1 MSSRVHTPHIDPTPS
16 SRSLLTATELLPAP
30 RSGPRLRGRER
41 QWARLL
47 HLLDTTRTGPRRGGV
62 ALVEGPAGAG
72 RSRLLNDASA
82 VAAQCGF
89 SVAYAGA
96 DEVRRTIPLAPLITA
111 LDIGTEAEPP
121 HTDPGATA
129 DHFARLVDRLG
140 SSLGERMR
148 RGPVAVVLD
157 DLQWADTATLAA
169 LGPLVA
175 RCAAQPVAWVLAR
188 RTGEADS
195 LPASLPAK
203 VFAALGDADR
213 SERVDLPP
221 LDDRAVAELAADR
234 LSAEPSP
241 ELLACAKAADGNPAA
256 LVALLDG
263 LVEERRVRVSEGHA
277 RPVEDIGNGPVPRR
291 FSDLVHARVAAL
303 QPGTRLLL
311 DVACI
316 LGRAAL
322 PEDIAQI
329 LGGTTASVL
338 PALRE
343 ALDSRIMVCEGDA
356 IAFRHELVRQALLSA
371 LPGPLRGS
379 LHRQAAE
386 MIIGRDG
393 GVLPAA
399 AHLVHGARRGDTRAV
414 TVLCSAA
421 TAVVATEPRTAV
433 ELAQRALEIA
443 GPLHPVR
450 ANLIRVAVEALT
462 RCGPLP
468 RAITLAEDSLGGS
481 LPQEQATVLRCE
493 LSSAL
498 LLAGR
503 AARAVAVAGP
513 PPPGTAAA
521 EGLAERMEL
530 GRLHGLAD
538 LDAAAAER
546 ETRQEIT
553 RRGGPSA
560 GLRCVLARSHWHA
573 GRVGEA
579 LRQARAAVGS
589 ADGEHGVCRPFPPR
603 LALATI
609 LTHLRET
616 TEATALLSPLR
627 DEIEADGRP
636 VLFGAGVILGASL
649 ALARGALEDAAAQAA
664 EGLAAADEAGMPRYS
679 PLGWRTLAEVALRRG
694 DLAAADEHVKHL
706 TQAVAQ
712 QGLDGAA
719 AAASRAG
726 AAWMSAQLAAA
737 RRDLD
742 GLDSALATVHEDHHA
757 LRSLFC
763 EEPAAAAWLVRTAVD
778 RGDTER
784 AEETVRAAQ
793 RLAAD
798 NADVPSLLAAA
809 AHAQGVL
816 QQDADALRRA
826 VQTHRDPWCGA
837 SAAEDLGALCKADR
851 ATTVVELE
859 WAMAKYARLGAARD
873 EARVRRRLRRLG
885 VRRRHWKHA
894 DRPASGWASLT
905 DTERRVADLVAQGLT
920 NRQVAT
926 QMFLS
931 SHTVG
936 FHLRQIYRKLR
947 LRSRIDL
954 ARTHP
959 GIDDDPGHH
968 APGRAAPPP
977 GTDFPASPASPRGP
991 VRHAPETPLGPAPS
1005 ATDHP
1010 GDTTQP
1016 R

>member
-1 MSSRVHTPHIDPTPS
+1 MPSRVHTPHIDPTPS
-16 SRSLLTATELLPAP
+16 SRSLLTAAEFVPLPRP
-30 RSGPRLRGRER
+30 GPRLRGREQ
-41 QWARLL
+41 QWERLL
-47 HLLDTTRTGPRRGGV
+47 HLLDTTRSGPRRGGV
-62 ALVEGPAGAG
+62 ALVEGVAGAG
-72 RSRLLNDASA
+72 RSRLLSDVCA

-96 DEVRRTIPLAPLITA
+96 DEVRRAVPLAPLTAA
-111 LDIGTEAEPP
+111 LDPRTDVEHPP
-121 HTDPGATA
+121 LDTGAGLA
-129 DHFARLVDRLG
+129 GHSAWLIDRLHA
-140 SSLGERMR
+140 SLTERLR

-157 DLQWADTATLAA
+157 DLQWADSMTSAA
-169 LGPLVA
+169 LGILVA

-188 RTGEADS
+188 RAGEAE
-195 LPASLPAK
+195 SLPAK
-203 VFAALGDADR
+203 LFAALGEADR
-213 SERVDLPP
+213 SERVYLPP

-234 LSAEPSP
+234 LAAEPAP
-241 ELLACAKAADGNPAA
+241 ELLACAEGADGNPAA

-263 LVEERRVRVSEGHA
+263 LVEEQRVRVTEGRA
-277 RPVEDIGNGPVPRR
+277 RLTGDIEDGPVPRR
-291 FSDLVHARVAAL
+291 FGALIRDRGAAL
-303 QPGTRLLL
+303 EPGTRLLL
-311 DVACI
+311 DVACV
-316 LGRAAL
+316 LGRTAL

-329 LGGTTASVL
+329 LGETTASVL

-343 ALDSRIMVCEGDA
+343 ALDSRIVVCEGDT
-356 IAFRHELVRQALLSA
+356 IAFRHELVRQALLA
-371 LPGPLRGS
+371 TLPGPLRGS
-379 LHRQAAE
+379 LHRQAAD

-421 TAVVATEPRTAV
+421 TAVVASEPRTAA
-433 ELAQRALEIA
+433 ELAQRALEIT
-443 GPLHPVR
+443 GPLHPAR
-450 ANLIRVAVEALT
+450 AELLRVAVEALA

-468 RAITLAEDSLGGS
+468 RAIALAEESLGGA
-481 LPQEQATVLRCE
+481 LPQEQATALRCE

-513 PPPGTAAA
+513 AAPGAAAA

-546 ETRQEIT
+546 ETRQEMT

-579 LRQARAAVGS
+579 LRQARAAAGS
-589 ADGEHGVCRPFPPR
+589 PDDEPAGHWPFAPR
-603 LALATI
+603 LTLATL

-616 TEATALLSPLR
+616 TEATALLGPLR
-627 DEIEADGRP
+627 REIEAEGWP
-636 VLFGAGVILGASL
+636 VLCGAGMILGSSL
-649 ALARGALEDAAAQAA
+649 ALAQGALAEAAAQAA
-664 EGLAAADEAGMPRYS
+664 GGLAAAEAAGMPRYT
-679 PLGWRTLAEVALRRG
+679 PLGWRTLTEVALRRG
-694 DLAAADEHVKHL
+694 DLTAADEHVERL
-706 TQAVAQ
+706 TRTVAE

-726 AAWMSAQLAAA
+726 AAWMAAQLAAA
-737 RRDLD
+737 RRDVD
-742 GLDSALATVHEDHHA
+742 GLDSALAAVHADHKA
-757 LRSLFC
+757 LGSLLC
-763 EEPAAAAWLVRTAVD
+763 EEPAAAAWLVRAAVD
-778 RGDTER
+778 RGDGER
-784 AEETVRAAQ
+784 AAETVRAAQ

-798 NADVPSLLAAA
+798 NADVPTLLAAA
-809 AHAQGVL
+809 AHAQGVY
-816 QQDADALRRA
+816 QRDAEALRRA

-837 SAAEDLGALCKADR
+837 SAAEDLGTLCAADR
-851 ATTVVELE
+851 ATTVMELE

-885 VRRRHWKHA
+885 VRRRHWKRA

-959 GIDDDPGHH
+959 GADAAPGHH
-968 APGRAAPPP
+968 VAARPAPPTEA
-977 GTDFPASPASPRGP
+977 GTPADPVSPRGP
-991 VRHAPETPLGPAPS
+991 ARQAPKTPPGSALPAPR
-1005 ATDHP
+1005 HP
-1010 GDTTQP
+1010 ADPTQP

>member
-1 MSSRVHTPHIDPTPS
+1 MPSRVDTPHTDPTLS
-16 SRSLLTATELLPAP
+16 SRSLLTTAAFMPLPRP
-30 RSGPRLRGRER
+30 GPRLRGREQQR
-41 QWARLL
+41 ERLL
-47 HLLDTTRTGPRRGGV
+47 HLLDTTRSGPRRGGV
-62 ALVEGPAGAG
+62 ALVEGVAGAG
-72 RSRLLNDASA
+72 RSRLLGDTCA

-89 SVAYAGA
+89 SVAYADA
-96 DEVRRTIPLAPLITA
+96 DEVRRAVPLAPLIAA
-111 LDIGTEAEPP
+111 LDLRTDVEHPP
-121 HTDPGATA
+121 LDLAATA
-129 DHFARLVDRLG
+129 AGHSAWLIDRLHT
-140 SSLGERMR
+140 SLAERLR

-157 DLQWADTATLAA
+157 DLQWADTTTLAA
-169 LGPLVA
+169 LGTLVA
-175 RCAAQPVAWVLAR
+175 RCATQQVAWVLAR
-188 RTGEADS
+188 RAGEAE
-195 LPASLPAK
+195 SLPAK
-203 VFAALGDADR
+203 LFAALGDAER
-213 SERVDLPP
+213 SERVHLPP

-234 LSAEPSP
+234 LSAEPAP
-241 ELLACAKAADGNPAA
+241 ELLACVKGADGNPAA

-263 LVEERRVRVSEGHA
+263 LVEEQRVRVAEGRA
-277 RPVEDIGNGPVPRR
+277 RPAGDVQNGPVPRR
-291 FSDLVHARVAAL
+291 FGVLVRDRAAAL

-311 DVACI
+311 DVACV
-316 LGRAAL
+316 LGHAAL

-338 PALRE
+338 PALQE
-343 ALDSRIMVCEGDA
+343 ALDSRFLVCEGDT
-356 IAFRHELVRQALLSA
+356 IAFRHELVRQALLA
-371 LPGPLRGS
+371 TLPGPLRGS
-379 LHRQAAE
+379 LHRQAAD

-421 TAVVATEPRTAV
+421 TAVVATEPRTAA
-433 ELAQRALEIA
+433 ELAQRALEIT

-450 ANLIRVAVEALT
+450 ANLVRVAVEALT

-468 RAITLAEDSLGGS
+468 RAIALAEESLGGA

-493 LSSAL
+493 LSAAL

-513 PPPGTAAA
+513 PPPGAAAA

-546 ETRQEIT
+546 EARQEMT

-579 LRQARAAVGS
+579 LRQARAAVAS
-589 ADGEHGVCRPFPPR
+589 AGEERGVCRPFAPR
-603 LALATI
+603 LALAAM

-616 TEATALLSPLR
+616 TEATALLDVLR
-627 DEIEADGRP
+627 GEIEAEGWP
-636 VLFGAGVILGASL
+636 VLCGAAKILGSSL
-649 ALARGALEDAAAQAA
+649 ALAQGALAEAATQAA
-664 EGLAAADEAGMPRYS
+664 GGLAAADEAGMPRYS

-694 DLAAADEHVKHL
+694 DLTAADEHVERL
-706 TQAVAQ
+706 TRTVAE

-719 AAASRAG
+719 ATASRAG
-726 AAWMSAQLAAA
+726 AAWMAAQLAAA
-737 RRDLD
+737 RRDVE
-742 GLDSALATVHEDHHA
+742 GLDAALAAVHADPYA
-757 LRSLFC
+757 LRSLLC
-763 EEPAAAAWLVRTAVD
+763 EEPAAAAWLVRTAAD
-778 RGDTER
+778 RGDGER
-784 AEETVRAAQ
+784 AAETVRAAQ
-793 RLAAD
+793 RLATD

-809 AHAQGVL
+809 AHAQGVH
-816 QQDADALRRA
+816 QRDADALRRA
-826 VQTHRDPWCGA
+826 VQTHRDPWSRA
-837 SAAEDLGALCKADR
+837 SAAEDLGALCGADR
-851 ATTVVELE
+851 AATVMEFE

-959 GIDDDPGHH
+959 GVDDG
-968 APGRAAPPP
+968 PGRHVTDRPAPPP
-977 GTDFPASPASPRGP
+977 ADTGAPADTASPRGP
-991 VRHAPETPLGPAPS
+991 APHAPKTPPGPALP
-1005 ATDHP
+1005 APAHP
-1010 GDTTQP
+1010 ADTTQP